1 MISKK
6 GSVFLK
12 VFWCVAL
19 LIALFFGFCETAQK
33 DVSDKIVR
41 LHVVANSNSEVDQAV
56 KLSVRDAIL
65 KTASGKNGGKDITL
79 LSVEENRE
87 ELLSAADKVLKENGC
102 TYGCVLETGR
112 FSFPVK
118 SYENITLPA
127 GKYDAVRVVLGEGQ
141 GENWW
146 CVMFPPLC
154 FSESTKG
161 ALTAE
166 NEKALKEMVSES
178 SYAAISDEVITLKP
192 AFKAVELWNEFAG
205 KVRKEYG
212 KRMVSAKN
220 R

>member
-12 VFWCVAL
+12 IFWCAAL
-19 LIALFFGFCETAQK
+19 VFALFFGFCETVTK

-41 LHVVANSNSEVDQAV
+41 LHVIANSDSEIDQRV

-65 KTASGKNGGKDITL
+65 NEMNQTSSGKDITL
-79 LSVEENRE
+79 LSVEENE
-87 ELLSAADKVLKENGC
+87 ENLISAAEGVLKENGC
-102 TYGCVLETGR
+102 TYGCTLETGR

-127 GKYDAVRVVLGEGQ
+127 GKYDAVRVVLGDGK

-154 FSESTKG
+154 FTESAKG
-161 ALTAE
+161 ALSNE

-192 AFKAVELWNEFAG
+192 AFKAVELWNAFVG
-205 KVRKEYG
+205 KMKQEG
-212 KRMVSAKN
+212 NKRMVSIVF

>member
-12 VFWCVAL
+12 VFWCAAL
-19 LIALFFGFCETAQK
+19 CFALFFGFCETTQK

-41 LHVVANSNSEVDQAV
+41 LHVIANSDSEVDQTV

-65 KTASGKNGGKDITL
+65 KAANRENKGKDITL
-79 LSVEENRE
+79 LSVEENKE
-87 ELLSAADKVLKENGC
+87 DLLSAAESVLKENGC
-102 TYGCVLETGR
+102 TYGCTLETGR

-127 GKYDAVRVVLGEGQ
+127 GKYDAVRVVLGEGK

-154 FSESTKG
+154 FSKSTKG
-161 ALTAE
+161 VLTE
-166 NEKALKEMVSES
+166 ESEKALKDRVSET
-178 SYAAISDEVITLKP
+178 SYAAISGEVITLKP
-192 AFKAVELWNEFAG
+192 AFKAVELWNAFTDQVKREC
-205 KVRKEYG
+205 G
-212 KRMVSAKN
+212 KRMVSVDF

>member
-12 VFWCVAL
+12 FFWCVAL
-19 LIALFFGFCETAQK
+19 IFALFFGFCETTQK

-41 LHVVANSNSEVDQAV
+41 LHVIANSDSAIDQTV
-56 KLSVRDAIL
+56 KLMVRDAVL
-65 KTASGKNGGKDITL
+65 KEADKENSGKDATF
-79 LSVEENRE
+79 LSVEENKE
-87 ELLSAADKVLKENGC
+87 KLLSAAEKVLKENGC

-127 GKYDAVRVVLGEGQ
+127 GKYDAVRVVLGEGK

-154 FSESTKG
+154 FSKGTKG
-161 ALTAE
+161 TLTEE
-166 NEKALKEMVSES
+166 NEKVLKEMVSES

-192 AFKAVELWNEFAG
+192 AFKAVELWNAFTDKIKRE
-205 KVRKEYG
+205 RG
-212 KRMVSAKN
+212 KRMVSAEF

>member
-12 VFWCVAL
+12 IFWCAAL
-19 LIALFFGFCETAQK
+19 VFALFFGFCETVTK
-33 DVSDKIVR
+33 NVSDKIVR
-41 LHVVANSNSEVDQAV
+41 LHVVANSDSEIDQSV

-65 KTASGKNGGKDITL
+65 KEMNQEQKGKDLALFSI
-79 LSVEENRE
+79 EENE
-87 ELLSAADKVLKENGC
+87 ENLISAAENVLKENGC
-102 TYGCVLETGR
+102 TYGCTLETGR

-178 SYAAISDEVITLKP
+178 SYAAISDGVITLKP
-192 AFKAVELWNEFAG
+192 AFKAVELWNEFTG
-205 KVRKEYG
+205 KVKKEYG
-212 KRMVSAKN
+212 KRMVSAKI